1 MTFYCGSNV
10 PGLETIGPGESI
22 KLTDSKMV
30 AAFCLANPLE
40 EPYYWFPCDFGSDGT
55 IQYQELYPNA
65 LKECCEGKSG
75 YIYEIEAEEEDVVP
89 SHDIVT
95 VSHPKKELKVTG
107 CIEIENLYDWLMEEE
122 DMGRF
127 RLYLFE
133 NKTRQELLIW
143 ENTILRYLAAN
154 KMMEN
159 PDCSYAKFVREK
171 LPKTWEKYNKLC
183 GK

>member
-10 PGLETIGPGESI
+10 PGLETIGPGENI

-30 AAFCLANPLE
+30 AAFCLVNPLE
-40 EPYYWFPCDFGSDGT
+40 EPFYWFPCDFGSDGT
-55 IQYQELYPNA
+55 IQYQELYPDA
-65 LKECCEGKSG
+65 FKECCEGKSG
-75 YIYEIEAEEEDVVP
+75 YIYEVEAEEEDILP
-89 SHDIVT
+89 SHEIVT
-95 VSHPKKELKVTG
+95 VSHPQKELKVTG
-107 CIEIENLYDWLMEEE
+107 CTEIENLYDWLMEEE

-133 NKTRQELLIW
+133 NKPRQELLIW
-143 ENTILRYLAAN
+143 DNTILRYLAAN

-171 LPKTWEKYNKLC
+171 LPKTSEKYNKLC

>member
-75 YIYEIEAEEEDVVP
+75 CIYEIEAEEEDVVP

-95 VSHPKKELKVTG
+95 VSYPKKELKVTG

>member
-1 MTFYCGSNV
+1 MTFYFGSNI
-10 PGLETIGPGESI
+10 PDIKIIESGKTA
-22 KLTDSKMV
+22 KLTENKMI

-55 IQYQELYPNA
+55 IQYQELYPDA
-65 LKECCEGKSG
+65 FREACEGKSG
-75 YIYEIEAEEEDVVP
+75 YIYEVEAEKEDVVP
-89 SHDIVT
+89 SVDIVD
-95 VSHPKKELKVTG
+95 VCHPKKVLAVTG
-107 CIEIENLYDWLMEEE
+107 CTEIEKLYEWLMEEE

-133 NKTRQELLIW
+133 NKTRQEILLW
-143 ENTILRYLAAN
+143 ENTILRYLSKN

-159 PDCSYAKFVREK
+159 PDCPYASFVREK
-171 LPKTWEKYNKLC
+171 LPKVWEKYNKLC